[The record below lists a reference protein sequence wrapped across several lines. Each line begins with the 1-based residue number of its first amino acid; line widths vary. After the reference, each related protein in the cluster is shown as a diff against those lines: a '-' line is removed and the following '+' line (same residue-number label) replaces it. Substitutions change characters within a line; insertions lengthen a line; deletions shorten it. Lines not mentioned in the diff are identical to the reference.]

1 MSSAATIEGLN
12 KRKSDLLE
20 RIDDELNLNENN
32 LFEFSNLQLDQEL
45 PDSLEQEELLD
56 KKKREREKLGSVN
69 LKADEETSKYEIE
82 IKKMEKDRSD
92 LVSAISKL
100 KESINEL
107 NLKGRERLLDAFEKV
122 NRKFNEVYTKLFNGG
137 SAKLELVDSDDP
149 LNAGLEMLVSPP
161 GKRLQSITLL
171 SGGEQALTALSLI
184 FAVFLTNPAPICVLD
199 EVDAPLDDANVTR
212 FCSLLDELVRITNI
226 VENNQNINEKVIMVG
241 FSSSSLFSAR
251 FTFLHPERVSVAV
264 GGGIGGLLPVPADKI
279 NGIDAIYPIGT
290 YDFEKITGKKFDLE
304 EFKKTPQFYYQ
315 GTKDKSNPFRRGAED
330 LTDEEFEIVKKLFV
344 DGLPFG
350 DKPVSLKV
358 NTKMWENSQ
367 KYINQIVDNVK
378 FESPKNLDHEITPKM
393 TSKSI
398 KFIKENLN

>member
-1 MSSAATIEGLN
+1 MLFKSQDTIKQLLARKNKNLKQLEILENKPKSQAEKKGQLTESLRISEVDRDKYYKIIEEGEHNISVKRNKLNDIKENSIGIRERKASSAATIEGLN

-107 NLKGRERLLDAFEKV
+107 NQKGRERLLDAFEKV

-212 FCSLLDELVRITNI
+212 FCSLLDELVRITKTKFII
-226 VENNQNINEKVIMVG
+226 VTHHALTMSKMNRLYGVTMPEKGI
-241 FSSSSLFSAR
+241 SQL
-251 FTFLHPERVSVAV
+251 VAV
-264 GGGIGGLLPVPADKI
+264 
-279 NGIDAIYPIGT
+279 
-290 YDFEKITGKKFDLE
+290 DLE
-304 EFKKTPQFYYQ
+304 K
-315 GTKDKSNPFRRGAED
+315 AESM
-330 LTDEEFEIVKKLFV
+330 VA
-344 DGLPFG
+344 
-350 DKPVSLKV
+350 
-358 NTKMWENSQ
+358 
-367 KYINQIVDNVK
+367 
-378 FESPKNLDHEITPKM
+378 
-393 TSKSI
+393 
-398 KFIKENLN
+398 